1 MSNKKF
7 ENLGDMETIRQ
18 YTRNQIN
25 VSGITN
31 YDQIQKGHEL
41 NWAFSMGDSAM
52 KFKKTGKELKTL
64 LLMKRNDLVS
74 KIDSCRQKMDEI
86 KGELKKENLMPWED
100 TVQWDTETNDE
111 KDKARMYWHI
121 KNKLESKE
129 QNLNLVDTML
139 ENVEDNKSYTLSLKQ
154 LSALK

>member
-41 NWAFSMGDSAM
+41 NWAFSMGDYAM

-64 LLMKRNDLVS
+64 LLMKRNDLVA

-86 KGELKKENLMPWED
+86 KGELNKENLMPWEAS
-100 TVQWDTETNDE
+100 VQWDTETKDE
-111 KDKARMYWHI
+111 KAKARMYWHI
-121 KNKLESKE
+121 KNQLESK
-129 QNLNLVDTML
+129 QQTLNLVDTML